1 MHISYVQPQNAHVI
15 AHKFAPNPAMR
26 CINLWLPRQKLCQPL
41 SFLPLLTTVRGISM
55 PSGIGDE
62 ANLHIDYLPEVI
74 IKQHQRTPQ
83 GHGIKVFLGGLSP
96 ESEVKLTHN
105 LFTKHVWHG
114 QKLDHFSPT
123 NWKFRLRIE
132 RDKAKQL
139 ICFSARRQLCTV
151 HPTSTHTHTDTH
163 HTTRKTYM
171 SRVRDA
177 AGVARGL
184 SRPDH

>member
-1 MHISYVQPQNAHVI
+1 MANSKLHAYFICAATKCSCNCAQVCPQPCDAL
-15 AHKFAPNPAMR
+15 HKFMVATPKTLPAT
-26 CINLWLPRQKLCQPL
+26 LPSSPRPHIH
-41 SFLPLLTTVRGISM
+41 LLFGRVRGISM

-83 GHGIKVFLGGLSP
+83 GHSIKVFRAAQPRVWSL
-96 ESEVKLTHN
+96 KLTHN

-132 RDKAKQL
+132 DKAKQL

-151 HPTSTHTHTDTH
+151 HPTSRHTHSTAHTH
-163 HTTRKTYM
+163 NKIRHT
-171 SRVRDA
+171 
-177 AGVARGL
+177 
-184 SRPDH
+184 

>member
-41 SFLPLLTTVRGISM
+41 FLLPPAHTYPSSGRVRGISM

-83 GHGIKVFLGGLSP
+83 GHSIKVFRAAQPRVWSL
-96 ESEVKLTHN
+96 KLTHN

-132 RDKAKQL
+132 DKAKPL

-151 HPTSTHTHTDTH
+151 HPTGRHTHSTAHTHTT
-163 HTTRKTYM
+163 K
-171 SRVRDA
+171 
-177 AGVARGL
+177 
-184 SRPDH
+184 